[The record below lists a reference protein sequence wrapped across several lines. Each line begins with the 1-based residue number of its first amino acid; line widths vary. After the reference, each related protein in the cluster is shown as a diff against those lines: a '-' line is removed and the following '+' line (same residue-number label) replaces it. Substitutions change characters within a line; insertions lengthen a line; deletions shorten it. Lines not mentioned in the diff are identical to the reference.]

1 MCLFFSGCGKQETG
15 TSTQETQTTY
25 VANACG
31 VPNLQG
37 TINSALKID
46 SKLYAGVYVKGTTVE
61 DGRYSVVTYDISD
74 GTNERTIL

>member
-1 MCLFFSGCGKQETG
+1 MKIRFFWTAVLCLLFSGCGKQETG
-15 TSTQETQTTY
+15 TSTQETQTAY

-46 SKLYAGVYVKGTTVE
+46 SKLYTGVYAKR
-61 DGRYSVVTYDISD
+61 DCGR
-74 GTNERTIL
+74 GQQL